1 MSSDIEN
8 RRHHLLLAL
17 LGLSGIVL
25 LFFDFVDDVGVVEAW
40 EWLGRF
46 ILPVVV
52 FPFMISAGYFARLSI
67 GKLPHWSNLAGYAAA
82 ILVSAIALYDLVM
95 LGDGWEGLVA
105 IFVFFVIPAVCIY
118 LGIIFGLADDS
129 SEKGLIAV
137 QTMYATN
144 VSYYLFGFGSDG
156 DGDIGYWLDL
166 FVFGFE
172 GVGDIGYWLAWLV
185 FFVGFIQ
192 IALLLRRK
200 PWVVMFVLPSAAMW
214 LVTYLNWN

>member
-25 LFFDFVDDVGVVEAW
+25 LFFDFVDGDGVVYAW
-40 EWLGRF
+40 KWLGPF

-95 LGDGWEGLVA
+95 WDVWEGLTH
-105 IFVFFVIPAVCIY
+105 IFVFLVIPAVCIY

-144 VSYYLFGFGSDG
+144 VSYYLFSFGSEG
-156 DGDIGYWLDL
+156 D
-166 FVFGFE
+166 
-172 GVGDIGYWLAWLV
+172 GDIGYWLAWLV

-214 LVTYLNWN
+214 LVIPYLNW

>member
-25 LFFDFVDDVGVVEAW
+25 LFFDFVDNIGVVEAW

-82 ILVSAIALYDLVM
+82 ILISAIAFYDLVM
-95 LGDGWEGLVA
+95 WDVWEEGLVA
-105 IFVFFVIPAVCIY
+105 IFIFLVFPAVCIY

-144 VSYYLFGFGSDG
+144 VSYYLFVFGSEG
-156 DGDIGYWLDL
+156 D
-166 FVFGFE
+166 V
-172 GVGDIGYWLAWLV
+172 DIGYWLAWLV

-200 PWVVMFVLPSAAMW
+200 PWVVLFVLPSAAMW
-214 LVTYLNWN
+214 LVIPYLNW

>member
-25 LFFDFVDDVGVVEAW
+25 LFFDFVDGDGVVEAW

-82 ILVSAIALYDLVM
+82 ILVSAIALYEWVM
-95 LGDGWEGLVA
+95 WDVWEGLVA

-118 LGIIFGLADDS
+118 LGIIFGLADGS

-144 VSYYLFGFGSDG
+144 VSYYLFGFGSEG
-156 DGDIGYWLDL
+156 D
-166 FVFGFE
+166 
-172 GVGDIGYWLAWLV
+172 GDIGYWLAWLV

-214 LVTYLNWN
+214 LVIPYLNW